1 MNSVFKSMYI
11 LLLVVILVFHAA
23 LPLLSLNPKPAV
35 KAAVP
40 AQTQLPST
48 NDAFSYDALSFRLFI
63 SVGSL
68 RLRRRPTWDL
78 SRWDSTL
85 GFPGEGP
92 PTGKLG
98 IGTQMDVDI
107 GAGHLKPAMTEPAAL
122 STIASSTLP
131 PPSPVITPE
140 AQLHMGNAIGPTV
153 FDSLWGRMECKITGS
168 APAFKLGYK
177 CTCATKRLQ
186 CSVRKPDDK
195 TWSDA
200 CAQLKDSVLQQHSS
214 EKCTPAVVAEEES
227 ERVRKRSRVTS
238 NAPTWLDS
246 HAAAAEAT
254 EVKKKE
260 TARKTAVSEYQV
272 EASGLSQH
280 LAKLKAEIRTF
291 EGELQMHK
299 AAADRRQKP
308 IDHGNIDGFDYE
320 CEVAGTDGDDD
331 DTECTASTSAVGSQR
346 ATPPKVQQAKAW
358 WKLLRIGQILTY
370 SKVECKVVSVDDK
383 PAGPSVT
390 VELLAGES
398 KGTCVSVNRWS
409 DLVDVGQKFWHP
421 RKGKPCRV
429 IQITR
434 GHVDGEPSL
443 LVSFDDDDTS
453 IVETEFTNLEPS
465 ESAED
470 LQSRRARKLRK
481 RKSRTFKRVIRDPL
495 NGMLPWLQYHA
506 QGSSRRAALIVEA
519 LVNTLPES
527 CKDEIRSLLDTDGK
541 AAAAVEHEIANRL
554 CDAIDILKH
563 GTTEQERLE
572 LRVLLT
578 AIAHRKKATRTD
590 PTGWGSKFCKRL
602 NINRNGKPYRDSVEH
617 RAGIDMEYARRQAR
631 RKQVQEFEVGDE
643 VVCTG
648 GAGTVVWS
656 DGANIMIRVDIDGH
670 VQDFKYNDCGY
681 KPGGGRVRF
690 RPMLFTHGQR
700 KKRKDTVSKDVV
712 DKIRHFFETNCTTS
726 PCAKDIIRSRI
737 GRNIRIEAPMLIMHD
752 TLKKMYDKFVKVFK
766 DVKIGLTEFKR
777 LRPFNARAV
786 KRSGCHCKVCEHY
799 DGLRRGLQ
807 KAADMIEEW
816 FDAAEESFNVS
827 FSENKGTDDAID
839 TESASWRE
847 RTKWIIELADLQK
860 KAEHMKLMLCPY
872 LNGDPAMA
880 ADACVNGNCC
890 KCGFKNKWK
899 KLRAKLLQHGPK
911 SFVNGGNEAGIQL
924 QPGAPSVFMKLVEL
938 DIFESVPV
946 DKEDSVSATIGAA
959 DDEEYGANSR
969 KVRLENVRKQVSI
982 IELLDMLDHSFV
994 GMCQHRRT
1002 VARCKAAAL
1011 QLHQNAIPGW
1021 VIINTDWAENWVVAP
1036 ARMLQSQYWAQVSA
1050 SIHVSV
1056 SQWLSSDHW
1065 HDRHVLKKGS
1075 RVTTADG
1082 KEWVVVS
1089 QVAEDVSIVS
1099 PDEANVESPTTT
1111 KIKRSELQTKLNAG
1125 DEVTTS
1131 TGSYGRV
1138 RSQEGS
1144 VVQVEIDGDVRQCA
1158 RNTIHLRHWVTKAF
1172 FGLTNDR
1179 KQYARAKRTCLHVS

>member
-1 MNSVFKSMYI
+1 MLKEYI
-11 LLLVVILVFHAA
+11 HR
-23 LPLLSLNPKPAV
+23 SHC
-35 KAAVP
+35 
-40 AQTQLPST
+40 
-48 NDAFSYDALSFRLFI
+48 
-63 SVGSL
+63 G
-68 RLRRRPTWDL
+68 
-78 SRWDSTL
+78 
-85 GFPGEGP
+85 
-92 PTGKLG
+92 
-98 IGTQMDVDI
+98 
-107 GAGHLKPAMTEPAAL
+107 
-122 STIASSTLP
+122 
-131 PPSPVITPE
+131 
-140 AQLHMGNAIGPTV
+140 
-153 FDSLWGRMECKITGS
+153 
-168 APAFKLGYK
+168 
-177 CTCATKRLQ
+177 
-186 CSVRKPDDK
+186 
-195 TWSDA
+195 
-200 CAQLKDSVLQQHSS
+200 
-214 EKCTPAVVAEEES
+214 EKCTPTLIANKNSPTKRQREGTWLDVHNAEWKKQKEEAAHSKSVAES
-227 ERVRKRSRVTS
+227 ER
-238 NAPTWLDS
+238 NATDLVQEI
-246 HAAAAEAT
+246 ATLRAEN
-254 EVKKKE
+254 
-260 TARKTAVSEYQV
+260 KTLQD
-272 EASGLSQH
+272 
-280 LAKLKAEIRTF
+280 
-291 EGELQMHK
+291 ELTKHK
-299 AAADRRQKP
+299 AAAVRRLQP
-308 IDHGNIDGFDYE
+308 IDPNNADSFDYE
-320 CEVAGTDGDDD
+320 REDPGTDDD
-331 DTECTASTSAVGSQR
+331 DGAECPATTSAVGSQH
-346 ATPPKVQQAKAW
+346 ATPPKTKAW
-358 WKLLRIGQILTY
+358 WQLLRIGQILTY
-370 SKVECKVVSVDDK
+370 NKVKCQVQSV
-383 PAGPSVT
+383 AETLSGPTVT
-390 VELLAGES
+390 VGLLAGEYEGS
-398 KGTCVSVNRWS
+398 SVSVLKWW
-409 DLVDVGQKFWHP
+409 DLVDIGQKFFH
-421 RKGKPCRV
+421 RRRGKQCV
-429 IQITR
+429 VAQIDH
-434 GHVDGEPSL
+434 GHQTAEPSL
-443 LVSFDDDDTS
+443 VVRFDDGS
-453 IVETEFTNLEPS
+453 EAGTEFTSLEPS
-465 ESAED
+465 ESAEEI
-470 LQSRRARKLRK
+470 LSKRASMLRQRKH
-481 RKSRTFKRVIRDPL
+481 RTLKNVIRDPL

-519 LVNTLPES
+519 LVKALPES
-527 CKDEIRSLLDTDGK
+527 CQAEIRRLLDTDGK
-541 AAAAVEHEIANRL
+541 AAAAVEREIVDRL

-572 LRVLLT
+572 LRVLYT

-643 VVCTG
+643 VVCKD
-648 GAGTVVWS
+648 GAGTVVWR
-656 DGANIMIRVDIDGH
+656 DGAFIMIRVDIDGH

-847 RTKWIIELADLQK
+847 GTKWIIELADLQK

-899 KLRAKLLQHGPK
+899 KLRAKLLQHGPR

-938 DIFESVPV
+938 DVFESVPV

-1179 KQYARAKRTCLHVS
+1179 KQYARPKRTCLHVS